1 MPRACLILLA
11 MLMLTPAAA
20 LADVIAMDQQVCRGK
35 KAGDACSDPL
45 KGVCERGECC
55 RRRYGSDPSKLKPN
69 IGIDDKNKPS
79 SGPETY
85 QECSECLRCAVGKRR
100 PAAKPSVAPP
110 DMAAAAPDAA
120 PDLTQAPDMMA
131 PEAPDMPAPDMT
143 PAAPDMAPP
152 PPDMPAP
159 DMAAAPPAAPKGG
172 MCASA
177 PWHSDAGAWSLF
189 AGALLLATLTARRR
203 AQA

>member
-1 MPRACLILLA
+1 MSRACLILLA

-20 LADVIAMDQQVCRGK
+20 LADVIAMDQHVCRGK

-69 IGIDDKNKPS
+69 LGSFDDNNQPS

-100 PAAKPSVAPP
+100 PAVKRSIAPP
-110 DMAAAAPDAA
+110 DMAPAAPDATPDLHAAEDMELPAPDLAAAPDLPPT
-120 PDLTQAPDMMA
+120 PDL
-131 PEAPDMPAPDMT
+131 PAPAHDLS
-143 PAAPDMAPP
+143 A
-152 PPDMPAP
+152 PAP
-159 DMAAAPPAAPKGG
+159 DMAAAPAASPKGG

-177 PWHSDAGAWSLF
+177 PWRSDAGAWSLLV
-189 AGALLLATLTARRR
+189 GALLLVGISARRR
-203 AQA
+203 A